1 MRAVAPEIAPSNA
14 RDASR
19 SGPRSARLRRSRLR
33 VAALESLEPR
43 TLLATIPAALVTFRQ
58 AVAPS
63 GGNQSSPSI
72 AVDPT
77 NVQNLA
83 AVWTR
88 FDPTLA
94 PAQTERVE
102 GAYST
107 NGGASWS
114 SLPGGF
120 GFETDPTSSATAPA
134 PFPQESD
141 ASVAF
146 DRRGNAYVLYSQHKN
161 DNAVGEL
168 LLNKYSLS
176 GGAASE
182 ALADSVV
189 YAWNT
194 NQALKPTLAVDTNA
208 PTFTDTDI
216 TGATRTQ
223 SDPTSGSV
231 YVAWQSQ
238 DINPVSAVDF
248 NPNAIRMVASSDGGN
263 TFSGMTTVNAG
274 GNGGPQRDTSPR
286 ITVSQGTADGRVAG
300 GQVSVVWDDF
310 GSLATATPNPLDR
323 IQTANFSGVETRTF
337 SAAPGPIADA
347 GASNASVTTPFAIN
361 VPASGT
367 FNVSDLVVTLAVQH
381 PAVNDLSVA
390 LRAPDGTTVPL
401 FNAGAFTGVNLGI
414 GTGGVPIGTRIDP
427 GSGLGP
433 ANGTSPYLGN
443 FAPAGSFAPFLK
455 RPLQSGT
462 WTLLVTDNTTGNAG
476 QLVKGTLTFSSG
488 LVKGTEV
495 TAATTT
501 VRGAAGLSYP
511 TASAAAPLG
520 IGPSPSLASDNTL
533 GAYSPHQG
541 RIYLTYVDRQ
551 IFDLNPADNT
561 DVELKYSDNGGVSW
575 VGQTRVND
583 DVATRDGFSEGD
595 RAQFQPSVAVD
606 QATGTLVVSYYD
618 GRYDGARARVA
629 TTIATSIDGGV
640 TFGPQ
645 AFANTPVLAR
655 DQATNQFVNLGPVPD
670 NESGGNNAPGADKGT
685 FGFGDRQGLA
695 VLGGHV
701 YTAWSGN
708 ENGGFDGKQ
717 LLSIRVAAAEIAAG
731 PRIVGGTMGP
741 VGQPGDTLN
750 SGTAADGT
758 PVAQRFRVTFDRP
771 VDPSTFTGAAV
782 RVFFHDTT
790 PGNATGGPVAV
801 DSSVLAVNPGPFGAT
816 VFEVSFAPSSRVGT
830 YSYSIAPV
838 IRDRLPSVVTSIA
851 TVAQDRFTA
860 ASPQVPK
867 GFQDGLGAPN
877 LPTSVTST
885 IPVAGIPAGR
895 IVTGAL
901 VNLTITYPYTGD
913 LVLTLIAP
921 DGTRVVLANE
931 RPSQFAGNGDS
942 ASGFINTTFDDAA
955 STPIGSAPGAPYTGS
970 FRPESSFA
978 NLIGRQPNGNWSL
991 EIDNLFP
998 TNDNSVGN
1006 LVNWSLTLKTGTTSQ
1021 TSVPGNPMDQSADAL
1036 AGQPNDFFAV
1046 PTPTGGS
1053 FAAPFVQTTLPLIVP
1068 GPHVVDVS
1076 VPGGVADAPGTRKTL
1091 VLNGTVSAVDVTFDR
1106 DMDAS
1111 TLTAD
1116 KVLRVQGPA
1125 GVINGP
1131 FTVTRLSD
1139 RVYRIGLP
1147 VQQLSGTYT
1156 VTLASSVRSAAGDAL
1171 DTNLNAGVDALRGTS
1186 STAPVA
1192 VTFPSANVPVALTGG
1207 RTVSSQVTLTDDFL
1221 VQGLTLTLDITDAND
1236 PDLSAVL
1243 IGPDGTTIPLFSGV
1257 GTTGT
1262 RANFQN
1268 TVFDDNAVTAIA
1280 NGGPPFF
1287 GRFRPQG
1294 GTLSSVNGAS
1304 SVKGPG
1310 GTGAGTYTLRIT
1322 NAGSTAGRLNSWSL
1336 TFQKPTAGT
1345 GLGEPVADR
1354 AQFGFRIFTT
1364 APTNP
1369 LSSNTWTSVGPASIG
1384 GGASGRIG
1392 GLAIDPSDPSG
1403 NTVYV
1408 AGASGGVWKT
1418 NNFLTTDPKGPTY
1431 IPLTDFGPTLGVRVG
1446 GVAVFGRNNDP
1457 NQSVVVVAT
1466 GEGDTGSQGVGFLV
1480 STNGGTSWTLSDSTD
1495 NTQALS
1501 SPSRDHAFVNSTA
1514 FKVVVDPR
1522 PTPSGGVILYAAL
1535 SGNNGGIWRSTD
1547 TGMHW
1552 VLSRAGQATDV
1563 VLDPNSGPVDAVA
1576 NPTGNLRVVYGA
1588 FRGEG
1593 VYISPNQ
1600 GQVWN
1605 LLAGGVGDPLIQDRS
1620 VNPATPITVGN
1631 PGVNPNGAKGRIV
1644 LAKPDLFPASDPN
1657 AALKNFIYQGWLYA
1671 AVVTTDDHLD
1681 GLYLTKDQ
1689 GQNWTKLRIP
1699 TLPPDAEGHPRGVP
1713 TNDTSNPDYDVLGN
1727 ATFAQGN
1734 YDVSLAVNPNDPN
1747 VVYLGGTRDGNPSG
1761 LLRIDATAVAD
1772 PHAFFVAGDRN
1783 DGGALVTGVTDG
1795 VALKKDPKL
1804 TAPFGTDP
1812 RTTPYVNLIRNPSD
1826 PLGGAATFYVN
1837 NTLSFGND
1845 GSGVKWIPFDRAL
1858 GGTDQHRVVT
1868 MRDPLTG
1875 RPRLI
1880 FGDDQGVFSSL
1891 DDGDGTVNGPVGTA
1905 AIPEISRNGNLQI
1918 TQFYYGAVQP
1928 SSAAAQIAGAL
1939 FYGQAQDNG
1948 FPRSGSNVLN
1958 DGNIRWSGPGGDG
1971 TGVAT
1976 DQTGS
1981 GTLYQYNWPCCGGN
1995 ITDFF
2000 QVNGVGRTNGLIQA
2014 SGGKNV
2020 PDPQWPFLGGFN
2032 FAVNP
2037 INGDQIV
2044 ISSGAGRVFRTE
2056 DQGRFWLVI
2065 GDPSVFGGSNAPAMA
2080 FGAPDPVTGNGSL
2093 DNFIYAGTRAGK
2105 VYVTFTGGGASGN
2118 NWLDITNGDL
2128 TGNTTGFR
2136 TIITNPT
2143 RGSHEAYAVTDDGA
2157 YYIADSNP
2165 GSGQTWQ
2172 RITGNLFQLTHDSF
2186 GDPNLREAQLRNIQA
2201 LVADWRYVIPDTPG
2215 ATSGPT
2221 HPMLYVAG
2229 NGGVY
2234 RSTDKGQ
2241 TWAPFP
2247 SPEAGSVNNFPV
2259 PPGVGGGLPNA
2270 EVTDLD
2276 LSTGN
2281 VDPTTGRSV
2290 ARPGDPNLLVASTF
2304 GRGTFAIRLAPVV
2317 FPSSVAFDTR
2327 LPLPGGSVNG
2337 KDSAGRPLV
2346 TVAQPVIDGIS
2357 EQTAFGNVVRV
2368 SILDLTDPA
2377 RPRVIGGYDPSDP
2390 STDLAA
2396 NQTDSFGRFQV
2407 QVNPEGFT
2415 TNGVK
2420 TIGIQATDASG
2431 TQGNIATLTFTLNAK
2446 LVTRTAPAAPTLGLL
2461 PADDSSGGRN
2471 VTNKRDVHLIGST
2484 DAGVTVNLYLSSG
2497 GSPTGNPVG
2506 TATTDNLGNF
2516 SILKTGLADGTYVV
2530 QAVATNAF
2538 GSTNGAPFTF
2548 RVKTSVPTTVPTL
2561 ILNPADDTGVK
2572 GDGVTAAR
2580 TPHFTGTADPNAKI
2594 VLYRTGNGPNQVLS
2608 VVTTDAAGN
2617 FSIQLP
2623 FNLSDGTI
2631 TLVVQETDVANNL
2644 GQFSSPLTVT
2654 VASVAADYTLAART
2668 TPALYRRTASA
2679 TGLFFL
2685 RGVSSSPGTAY
2696 GNSNLDIPFTGDFDG
2711 DGKADIAVYR
2721 PSIHYWGLNRS
2732 SRGNEVF
2739 PFGSPGSLPAV
2750 GDFDGDGVTDVSAY
2764 EPTTGVWT
2772 IATSSASAGVQ
2783 TFRMPTA
2790 GFTPQNGDVPVPGA
2804 YGNAGRDEEAVY
2816 RPSTG
2821 QFFIVQPGG
2830 GSIRTVVLTTGGPG
2844 DVPVPANYDDA
2855 VGRRQTEPAVFNPGT
2870 GTFLVAGPTG
2880 NRTVKFQPGDIP
2892 APGDYF
2898 GTGKIQPAVFRPS
2911 AGAFVAEGPPGPAN
2925 PLFYGQGGDI
2935 PLTAPLA
2942 YRTIVGAA
2950 PTLALDA
2957 GSDTGFR
2964 GDNITA
2970 ARRPVFAGQTDPG
2983 ALVDLLGPGGNV
2995 VGSTSADAA
3004 GNFRVP
3010 LSPNAD
3016 LPDGTYAVRAR
3027 AHGIVSNQG
3036 PVSPTVTVKLATVDG
3051 DYLAAGRAEPAV
3063 FRTAAGAATQWF
3075 VQGLAAVTG
3084 RPFGA
3089 PGDIPLSAD
3098 FSGDGQTSLAVYRPG
3113 GRWFVQRAAS
3123 GYASQELT
3131 PFGGPGDVPVPA
3143 DFTGTGRSSQAVFRP
3158 GTGEWF
3164 VNGVG
3169 NLPAVTPPRAG
3180 DVPVPGNYDN
3190 TGAAERA
3197 VFRPGTGEWRIQGPG
3212 TAGAYTIR
3220 FGFANNTQAVP
3231 VPGAYDASPADQR
3244 TQEAFWQPST
3254 GTYYIRTPDGNTR
3267 TVQFAKGDIPAPGDY
3282 EGTGQTEAAVYR
3294 PSTGQWLVA
3303 STTGVQ
3309 HQLTRFGG
3317 TGDVPTLAP
3326 LAYRGVNLGTS
3337 ATPGVRA
3344 ASASASGVRAMDFAA
3359 SARSLG
3365 TGKSAASTQAA
3376 AASPVAFLSRSRSR
3390 QLSQEQI
3397 TASRKGFGLNF

>member
-14 RDASR
+14 RDDSR

-43 TLLATIPAALVTFRQ
+43 TLLATIPAALVTLRQ

-72 AVDPT
+72 SVDPT

-88 FDPTLA
+88 LDPNLA
-94 PAQTERVE
+94 PSQTQRVE

-114 SLPGGF
+114 PLPGGF
-120 GFETDPTSSATAPA
+120 QFVTDPTSSATAPA
-134 PFPQESD
+134 PFPQATD

-146 DRRGNAYVLYSQHKN
+146 DRGGNVYVLYSQHKT
-161 DNAVGEL
+161 DNAAGEL
-168 LLNKYSLS
+168 LLNKYSLN
-176 GGAASE
+176 GGVASP
-182 ALADSVV
+182 ALTNNVV

-194 NQALKPTLAVDTNA
+194 DQALKPTLAVDANA
-208 PTFTDTDI
+208 STFTDTDI

-223 SDPTSGSV
+223 SDPHSGSV
-231 YVAWQSQ
+231 YVAWATA
-238 DINPVSAVDF
+238 DPNPANFNDF
-248 NPNAIRMVASSDGGN
+248 NPNAIRMIASSDGGN
-263 TFSGMTTVNAG
+263 TFSGLTTVNAG
-274 GNGGPQRDTSPR
+274 GNFGSQRNTSPR

-300 GQVSVVWDDF
+300 GQVTVVWDDF
-310 GSLATATPNPLDR
+310 GSLANATPTPLDR
-323 IQTANFSGVETRTF
+323 IQAATLSGVETRSF

-347 GASNASVTTPFAIN
+347 GASNAAATTPFAIN
-361 VPASGT
+361 VPAGGP
-367 FNVSDLVVTLAVQH
+367 FNVSDLVVTLAIRH
-381 PAVNDLSVA
+381 PAVNDLSVS

-401 FNAGAFTGVNLGI
+401 IAAAAFTGVNLGI
-414 GTGGVPIGTRIDP
+414 GTGGAAIGTRIDP
-427 GSGLGP
+427 GSPRAP

-443 FAPAGSFAPFLK
+443 FAPAGSFAPFLN

-462 WTLLVTDNTTGNAG
+462 WTLLITDNTTGNAG

-501 VRGAAGLSYP
+501 VRGSAGLSYP
-511 TASAAAPLG
+511 TASPAAPLG

-561 DVELKYSDNGGVSW
+561 DIELEYSDNGGVSW
-575 VGQTRVND
+575 SGRTRVND

-618 GRYDGARARVA
+618 GRYDGARARLA
-629 TTIATSIDGGV
+629 TTIATSIDGGA

-670 NESGGNNAPGADKGT
+670 NESGGNTAPGADKGT

-717 LLSIRVAAAEIAAG
+717 LLKIRVAAAEIAAG

-771 VDPSTFTGAAV
+771 VDPSTFTGDAV
-782 RVFFHDTT
+782 RVFFHDAT

-801 DSSVLAVNPGPFGAT
+801 DSSVVAVDPGPFGAT

-830 YSYSIAPV
+830 YSYEVLPV
-838 IRDRLPSVVTSIA
+838 VGDRIRS
-851 TVAQDRFTA
+851 TVARLVPAGA
-860 ASPQVPK
+860 ARTFASSDVPK
-867 GFQDGLGAPN
+867 PVPDLA
-877 LPTSVTST
+877 TVTST
-885 IPVAGIPAGR
+885 LTVPAFPAGQ
-895 IVTGAL
+895 VVGDL
-901 VNLTITYPYTGD
+901 SVNLTVQHTFDSD
-913 LVLTLIAP
+913 LVITLIAP
-921 DGTRVVLANE
+921 DGTRVTLANH
-931 RPSQFAGNGDS
+931 RGPGGQ
-942 ASGFINTTFDDAA
+942 GFINTTFRD
-955 STPIGSAPGAPYTGS
+955 SAPTAIAQGVPPYTGS
-970 FRPESSFA
+970 FRPDAGLSQFRGKA
-978 NLIGRQPNGNWSL
+978 PDGVWTL
-991 EIDNLFP
+991 EVADTVAADSGSIQ
-998 TNDNSVGN
+998 S
-1006 LVNWSLTLKTGTTSQ
+1006 WSLTVQPATLVSGQSG
-1021 TSVPGNPMDQSADAL
+1021 GNLMDQTADAST
-1036 AGQPNDFFAV
+1036 AQANDAFAV
-1046 PTPTGGS
+1046 PTPLNGTPFTGPYALAS
-1053 FAAPFVQTTLPLIVP
+1053 LPLIVP

-1076 VPGGVADAPGTRKTL
+1076 VPGGVTDAPGTQKTL
-1091 VLNGTVSAVDVTFDR
+1091 MLNGTVAAVDVTFDR
-1106 DMDAS
+1106 DMDPA

-1125 GVINGP
+1125 GLINGP
-1131 FTVTRLSD
+1131 FSVTQLSA
-1139 RVYRIGLP
+1139 RVYRVGFA

-1156 VTLASSVRSAAGDAL
+1156 VTLASTVRSAAGDAL

-1186 STAPVA
+1186 STAPVP
-1192 VTFPSANVPVALTGG
+1192 VTFVSADVPKTLPPGKPTDS
-1207 RTVSSQVTLTDDFL
+1207 TITLTDDFL

-1243 IGPDGTTIPLFSGV
+1243 IGPDGTTIPLFRGV

-1268 TVFDDNAVTAIA
+1268 TIFDDNATTPIA

-1336 TFQKPTAGT
+1336 TFQKPTVGT

-1446 GVAVFGRNNDP
+1446 GVTVFGRNNDP

-1501 SPSRDHAFVNSTA
+1501 SPSRDHTFVNSTA

-1522 PTPSGGVILYAAL
+1522 PTPSGGVIIYAAL

-1588 FRGEG
+1588 FRSEG
-1593 VYISPNQ
+1593 VFVSPNQ

-1605 LLAGGVGDPLIQDRS
+1605 LMAGGVGDPLIQDRS

-1644 LAKPDLFPASDPN
+1644 LAKPDLVPASDPN

-1699 TLPPDAEGHPRGVP
+1699 TLPPDAEGKPRGVP
-1713 TNDTSNPDYDVLGN
+1713 TNDTSKPDYDVLGN

-1761 LLRIDATAVAD
+1761 ILRIDATAVAD
-1772 PHAFFVAGDRN
+1772 AHAFFVAGDRN

-1812 RTTPYVNLIRNPSD
+1812 RTTPYLNLIRNPSD
-1826 PLGGAATFYVN
+1826 PLGGNATFYVN
-1837 NTLSFGND
+1837 NTVSFGND
-1845 GSGVKWIPFDRAL
+1845 GSGVKWIPFDQAL

-1891 DDGDGTVNGPVGTA
+1891 DNGDGTVNGPVGTA
-1905 AIPEISRNGNLQI
+1905 ATPDISRNGNLQI

-1928 SSAAAQIAGAL
+1928 SSAAAQIAGSL
-1939 FYGQAQDNG
+1939 FYGQAQDDG
-1948 FPRSGSNVLN
+1948 FPRSDPNVLDN
-1958 DGNIRWSGPGGDG
+1958 GNIRWNGPGGDG

-2105 VYVTFTGGGASGN
+2105 VYVTFTGGGANGN

-2172 RITGNLFQLTHDSF
+2172 RITGNLFQVTHDSF

-2201 LVADWRYVIPDTPG
+2201 LVADWRYVIPDTLG

-2247 SPEAGSVNNFPV
+2247 SPEVGSVNNFPV

-2290 ARPGDPNLLVASTF
+2290 ARPGDPNVLVASTF
-2304 GRGTFAIRLAPVV
+2304 GRGTFAIRLAPIV
-2317 FPSSVAFDTR
+2317 FPASVTFDTR
-2327 LPLPGGSVNG
+2327 LPLPGGSVGG

-2368 SILDLTDPA
+2368 TILDLTDPA
-2377 RPRVIGGYDPSDP
+2377 RPRVIGGYDPSNP
-2390 STDLAA
+2390 STDVAA

-2407 QVNPEGFT
+2407 QVNADGFT

-2446 LVTRTAPAAPTLGLL
+2446 LATRTAPAAPTLGLL

-2471 VTNKRDVHLIGST
+2471 VTNKRDVHLIGTT

-2516 SILKTGLADGTYVV
+2516 SILKTGLPDGTYVV

-2561 ILNPADDTGVK
+2561 ALDPADDTGVK

-2580 TPHFTGTADPNAKI
+2580 TPHFIGTADPNAKI
-2594 VLYRTGNGPNQVLS
+2594 VLYRTGNGPNQNLS
-2608 VVTTDAAGN
+2608 VVTTDAAGK

-2623 FNLSDGTI
+2623 FNLSNGTI

-2644 GQFSSPLTVT
+2644 GQFSSPLTTTVVSVT
-2654 VASVAADYTLAART
+2654 ADYTLAART

-2685 RGVSSSPGTAY
+2685 RGVSSSLGTAY

-2764 EPTTGVWT
+2764 EPTTGIWT
-2772 IATSSASAGVQ
+2772 IAESSAGVQ
-2783 TFRMPTA
+2783 RFRMPTA

-2804 YGNAGRDEEAVY
+2804 YGGAGRDEEAVY
-2816 RPSTG
+2816 RPGTG

-2870 GTFLVAGPTG
+2870 GTYLIAGPTG
-2880 NRTVKFQPGDIP
+2880 NRTVKFLPGDIP

-2935 PLTAPLA
+2935 PLTSPLA
-2942 YRTIVGAA
+2942 YRTIVAAA
-2950 PTLALDA
+2950 PTLGLDA

-2964 GDNITA
+2964 GDNVTS
-2970 ARRPVFAGQTDPG
+2970 ARRPVFSGQTDPG
-2983 ALVDLLGPGGNV
+2983 ALVDLLGPNGNV

-3004 GNFRVP
+3004 GNFRVQ

-3016 LPDGTYAVRAR
+3016 LPDGSYAVRAR

-3051 DYLAAGRAEPAV
+3051 DYLAAGRATPAV

-3075 VQGLAAVTG
+3075 VQDDAAVTG

-3098 FSGDGQTSLAVYRPG
+3098 FSGDGRTSLAVYRPG
-3113 GRWFVQRAAS
+3113 SGQWFVQRAAT

-3131 PFGGPGDVPVPA
+3131 PFGVPGDVPVPA

-3164 VNGVG
+3164 VNGLG
-3169 NLPAVTPPRAG
+3169 NFPAVTPPRAG

-3197 VFRPGTGEWRIQGPG
+3197 VFRPSTGEWRIQGPG
-3212 TAGAYTIR
+3212 TAGTYTIR

-3326 LAYRGVNLGTS
+3326 LTFRGVNLGTS
-3337 ATPGVRA
+3337 ATAAIRA
-3344 ASASASGVRAMDFAA
+3344 ATASASTIRAMDFAA
-3359 SARSLG
+3359 SARSLNSG
-3365 TGKSAASTQAA
+3365 TIAASTQAA
-3376 AASPVAFLSRSRSR
+3376 AATPVSFLSRSRPR
-3390 QLSQEQI
+3390 QLTGEQI